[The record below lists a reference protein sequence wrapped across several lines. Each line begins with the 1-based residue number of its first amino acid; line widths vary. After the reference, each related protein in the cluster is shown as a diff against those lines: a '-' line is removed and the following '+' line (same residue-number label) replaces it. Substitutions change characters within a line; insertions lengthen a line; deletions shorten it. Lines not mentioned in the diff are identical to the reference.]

1 MKKLA
6 CQIGIISFGLFF
18 MAEMSNAALITVGE
32 GDTGEGRVVYG
43 NIDGVPLT
51 SHYGTD
57 PSGGVAPGTSVLYYD
72 LPAGFTTAVT
82 GDVRIQDPW
91 EGNSIQDVIRF
102 DGNGHLI
109 FYSYGSGSSTTGA
122 DLDLTPWLS
131 VRNNPLTNNVVIF
144 ESGTEFNNWADY
156 TATVGGPGYVGSGN
170 NPTYKFLSDVSNV
183 PEPATL
189 GLFTIGI
196 AAMGFGKRRNEGS
209 RLV

>member
-57 PSGGVAPGTSVLYYD
+57 PSGGVAAGTNVLYYD
-72 LPAGFTTAVT
+72 LPAPYTTAVT
-82 GDVRIQDPW
+82 GDVRIRDPW
-91 EGNSIQDVIRF
+91 ESNTIQDVIRF
-102 DGNGHLI
+102 DGNAHLI
-109 FYSYGSGSSTTGA
+109 FYSYGAGSSTTGA
-122 DLDLTPWLS
+122 DLDTIPWLS
-131 VRNNPLTNNVVIF
+131 VRDNPLTNNVVIF
-144 ESGTEFNNWADY
+144 EQGTESNNWADY
-156 TATVGGPGYVGSGN
+156 VATSGQPGFVNAN

-183 PEPATL
+183 PEPTTL
-189 GLFTIGI
+189 GLFSIGL
-196 AAMGFGKRRNEGS
+196 AAMGFGKRRHEGR
-209 RLV
+209 RLG